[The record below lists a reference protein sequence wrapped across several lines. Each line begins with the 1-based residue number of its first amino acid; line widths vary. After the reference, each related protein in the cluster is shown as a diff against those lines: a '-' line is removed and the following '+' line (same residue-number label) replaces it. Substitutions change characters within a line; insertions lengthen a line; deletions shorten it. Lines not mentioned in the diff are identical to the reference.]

1 MDAIRAANIVYDDT
15 RAAQATYAAQLASL
29 DAAQQKVALSQF
41 ALNQQQRE
49 AVLNFTK
56 LTAAGQNYTVEQL
69 AEELHIEANTLATK
83 LNLKAKDQLTEAT
96 IANAIATGALRGEL
110 AESVLQYLASKVA
123 EDAKT
128 ASTIAATGAQQGYNL
143 ALKETA
149 ALMLSTP
156 MGWVSLLLMLIPL
169 LITAGKKFK
178 ELYEAAHPTLE
189 QLQTDLSGLQDE
201 LSELDG
207 KLDDNNKRLA
217 ELRALREG
225 GTISIVES
233 EELKRLERENELLES
248 QIQLQKDLIAAKQGE
263 VYRKAEQDA
272 RQWISD
278 AGWRDTSAGFSD
290 PVQEY
295 TGRGGLTA
303 AIADYKAAKEAWEKA
318 VDDGAAA
325 ETEKEQQKFAK
336 EAEKQEK
343 LMTTALSR
351 MTELQ
356 DEAIKLR
363 AALNPDDPE
372 SAGLIRELDMALDRI
387 RAMQDPDAAT
397 KSIISRLFDDD
408 AELTAE
414 KVAEVNEYL
423 RDLGLI
429 VEDIPKD
436 ELSEMLGKTGDAA
449 DESADRVQNLTD
461 VLKKFGVEE
470 KELYAHGGNVDL
482 LDRRVVEVTN
492 SNLSKVMSHDANA
505 QVGDR
510 MTVLSKTIQ
519 EGESA
524 IVVTP
529 ILPNGEILSDAELS
543 KYVANVVKAA
553 KKDKSTNYQAYD
565 QKGLFLGVFGDKTT
579 FEKNNEQAEEF
590 ATRLHEIHEAIL
602 EAGNAQELSELVA
615 ELQALTEY
623 NPSIATMAEK
633 FADAESKVNQLSK
646 ALKEFNE
653 DGTISND
660 TLAEIG
666 QTFGDLDTFENFAKV
681 MMDSASSMEQ
691 AQQAANDLASEF
703 MNSTTV
709 LDMLRE
715 GNAELV
721 KTMLEKIGVTN
732 AEEVV
737 EARLNVE
744 RWEAKLAA
752 EGYADA
758 EWSLT
763 QQKLQEI
770 GATNADITAI
780 EGLRKKQVEAKIAS
794 MDMGTANG
802 STIASLIQ
810 MAEAAGIAGKRLEI
824 LTQIANLE
832 ASASPGMKLT
842 YQYGAAM
849 NRLKEQLLAGFSDD
863 LKVELP
869 EVKVSVPTVSGGS
882 GKSGSSKEVEAYTAE
897 IDRFREALHKLSE
910 AEKEREQI
918 EAQLSRTHS
927 LDDEIALREKL
938 TQALIREQDAMHA
951 LNEERD
957 AAIHENV
964 DKLKSLG
971 FEVEYDDVGNKLWIK
986 NLEHVN
992 ELTDKDR
999 ESTNALIKS
1008 IEKLA
1013 ETTEK
1018 WNESNESTSGDWWER
1033 EADKI
1038 QNVIDKF
1045 EAVTKLYENKI
1056 TLTENWLDNAVGD
1069 MDYSKVREYTDNIAE
1084 YYRKMQENI
1093 AAQAAYYR
1101 SKGYSDESDE
1111 VSKLSDLWWDY
1122 EKKRLAVTEE
1132 AWDKIVQAAHDGVDK
1147 IQDVYDKFHQAA
1159 NEFAE
1164 NGGFISIDTFQSI
1177 LQLGAQYM
1185 QFLRDENGLLTI
1197 TDEKIEKIIAAK
1209 TEELAIEQALA
1220 YIEKLRIALSEQDAA
1235 TLEHLLYATS
1245 AAASSTWDLVYANL
1259 ALLDLDESQYRAAL
1273 HNINALRSLA
1283 YTAVQSIGKVAGE
1296 SREELEKMK
1305 SGLDDIVKYVMEML
1319 KQRIQQQIQDLQDMK
1334 TAYAEIIS
1342 EQKEML
1348 RQTKKMDD
1356 YNKSLNSK
1364 LKDAARLQAQID
1376 ALRLDTSREA
1386 QAKRIKLEEE
1396 LAELQDDI
1404 ADTQR
1409 DHAIEVTEEQL
1420 DKQQKAYEDEKDAEI
1435 KILEESISS
1444 YQKLYDM
1451 AISYIENNW
1460 NTLYDELIAWNTEYG
1475 SVLNSTITEA
1485 WDNALAA
1492 AQRYGS
1498 YVAAL
1503 QSIDSDIA
1511 AASGGGHNDVVGQS
1525 TFNEDTGY
1533 TENRGNVTAASVA
1546 AVHNIVAQMK
1556 GLSAQW
1562 SKNNDKATNDAL
1574 HAEAAKLA
1582 AQLDQ
1587 YGVHAQYS
1595 NDGYWTIT
1603 RDDLD
1608 PSNVGKMLYSVYH
1621 KGGIVGGGT
1630 IRDNEELAL
1639 LKNNE
1644 WVLSEKM
1651 VDSLRGI
1658 LERMSKLG
1666 GTAASLPGAL
1676 RQELLSGD
1684 GSLSGVTN
1692 ANRSVTV
1699 TFGDT
1704 IINGGNAETVRQHQ
1718 EITREQANEVLKYLD
1733 IHKRNLF

>member
-602 EAGNAQELSELVA
+602 EVGNAQELSELVA

-732 AEEVV
+732 ADEVV
-737 EARLNVE
+737 ESRLRLV
-744 RWEAKLAA
+744 RLEAKVAA
-752 EGYADA
+752 LGLADA
-758 EWSLT
+758 EWSVVE
-763 QQKLQEI
+763 QKLREI

-780 EGLRKKQVEAKIAS
+780 EALRKKQLEAKIATT
-794 MDMGTANG
+794 DFATANAG
-802 STIASLIQ
+802 TIATLIQ
-810 MAEAAGIAGKRLEI
+810 MANAAGIAGKRMQI
-824 LTQIANLE
+824 LAQMQKLE
-832 ASASPGMKLT
+832 ASASPGMKAT
-842 YQYGAAM
+842 TQYGMAM
-849 NRLKEQLLAGFSDD
+849 KRYQDMLLEGFTDD
-863 LKVELP
+863 VTVELP
-869 EVKVSVPTVSGGS
+869 EVTVSVPKAGGS
-882 GKSGSSKEVEAYTAE
+882 GSNGSSAKDIEAYTVE
-897 IDRFREALHKLSE
+897 IDRFREALHRLDE
-910 AEKEREQI
+910 AQKEREQI
-918 EAQLSRTHS
+918 EAQLARTHS
-927 LDDEIALREKL
+927 IGDEIALREKL
-938 TQALIREQDAMHA
+938 TKALEDEQAAMHA
-951 LNEERD
+951 LNEERA
-957 AAIHENV
+957 AAIHENIE
-964 DKLKSLG
+964 KLAGMG
-971 FEVEYDDVGNKLWIK
+971 FDVSYDDVHNKLWIE
-986 NLEHVN
+986 NLDHIN
-992 ELTDKDR
+992 ELNAKDKA
-999 ESTNALIKS
+999 STNELIKAT
-1008 IEKLA
+1008 EKLI

-1018 WNESNESTSGDWWER
+1018 WNESNEGTSGDWWDR

-1045 EAVTKLYENKI
+1045 ESLTKLYENKI

-1069 MDYSKVREYTDNIAE
+1069 MDYAKVREYTDNIAD
-1084 YYRKMQENI
+1084 YYSKMQENI
-1093 AAQAAYYR
+1093 AAEAAYYR

-1122 EKKRLAVTEE
+1122 EKKRLSITAE

-1177 LQLGAQYM
+1177 IQLGAQYM
-1185 QFLRDENGLLTI
+1185 QFLRDQNGLLTI
-1197 TDEKIEKIIAAK
+1197 TDEKIEKIMAAK

-1220 YIEKLRIALSEQDAA
+1220 YIEKLRIALQEKDEA
-1235 TLEHLLYATS
+1235 TLNNLLFATS
-1245 AAASSTWDLVYANL
+1245 EAAKSTWDLVYANL
-1259 ALLDLDESQYRAAL
+1259 ALLDLDEEQYRAAL

-1283 YTAVQSIGKVAGE
+1283 FTAVQSIGKVAGE

-1305 SGLDDIVKYVMEML
+1305 SGLDDILKYVMEML
-1319 KQRIQQQIQDLQDMK
+1319 KHRIQEQIQQLEDMK
-1334 TAYAEIIS
+1334 KAYADIIS

-1348 RQTKKMDD
+1348 RQTKKQDD
-1356 YNKSLNSK
+1356 YHKSLNSK
-1364 LKDAARLQAQID
+1364 LKEAAKLQAQID
-1376 ALRLDTSREA
+1376 ALRLDTSRDA
-1386 QAKRIKLEEE
+1386 TAKRLKLEEE
-1396 LAELQDDI
+1396 LAELQDEIGDQ
-1404 ADTQR
+1404 QR
-1409 DHAIEVTEEQL
+1409 EHQIEATEDAL
-1420 DKQQKAYEDEKDAEI
+1420 DEQQKAYEEEKDREI
-1435 KILEESISS
+1435 KILEDTISS

-1451 AISYIENNW
+1451 AIEYIQSHWE
-1460 NTLYDELIAWNTEYG
+1460 TLYDELISYNTEYG
-1475 SVLNSTITEA
+1475 SVLNSEITSA
-1485 WDNALAA
+1485 WENCLAA
-1492 AQRYGS
+1492 AQRYGD
-1498 YVAAL
+1498 YVSAL
-1503 QSIDSDIA
+1503 SSIDADISA
-1511 AASGGGHNDVVGQS
+1511 AGGTTHNDTVGQAEFPS
-1525 TFNEDTGY
+1525 DTGY
-1533 TENRGNVTAASVA
+1533 TNNRGSAN
-1546 AVHNIVAQMK
+1546 AVRNIVAQMK

-1562 SKNNDKATNDAL
+1562 SRDNSDATNEAL
-1574 HAEAAKLA
+1574 HTKAAQLA

-1587 YGVHAQYS
+1587 YGVHAEY
-1595 NDGYWTIT
+1595 NKDGYWRIT
-1603 RDDLD
+1603 RDELN
-1608 PSNVGKMLYSVYH
+1608 PSNVGKLLYDVYH
-1621 KGGIVGGGT
+1621 QGGIVGGGG
-1630 IRDNEELAL
+1630 IRENEQFAL
-1639 LKNNE
+1639 LKNHE
-1644 WVLSEKM
+1644 WVLTEDMAEK
-1651 VDSLRGI
+1651 LTGL
-1658 LERMSKLG
+1658 LERMGKLR
-1666 GTAASLPGAL
+1666 GTAASLPSAVREQIFGGTGGGAL
-1676 RQELLSGD
+1676 S
-1684 GSLSGVTN
+1684 SVN
-1692 ANRSVTV
+1692 NNRSVTV

-1718 EITREQANEVLKYLD
+1718 EISREQANEVLKHLD
-1733 IHKRNLF
+1733 LHKQNLF